1 MSTIIYQP
9 YVYDDG
15 DEITCRA
22 TAPVTLGHLL
32 GVSGDRAGGNINVAH
47 ATAGGRTIGVA
58 GSDATTGQLVVAYSG
73 GIIRAVAGAN
83 ITAGT
88 AVEVGAAGTVIP
100 ATTGT
105 VVGLAVAS
113 AGNGALAEI
122 KLY

>member
-1 MSTIIYQP
+1 MSTTIYQP

-22 TAPVTLGHLL
+22 SATVTLGHLL
-32 GVSGDRAGGNINVAH
+32 GVSGDRTSGNIAVAH

-73 GIIRAVAGAN
+73 GVVRVIAGAN
-83 ITAGT
+83 IAAG
-88 AVEVGAAGTVIP
+88 APVEVGTAGTVIT

-113 AGNGALAEI
+113 AGTGALAEI